1 MFKVAGSTN
10 QQHLA
15 GAVAANIRNSQEVV
29 LEAMGPSAVNI
40 AIKALAMARGLLHIN
55 KIDIAIIPSFDT
67 IVDSSDNKKKTLMQF
82 KVVTLKH

>member
-15 GAVAANIRNSQEVV
+15 GAIAANVRNQQEVI
-29 LEAMGPSAVNI
+29 LEAMGPAAVNI
-40 AIKALAMARGLLHIN
+40 AVKALAMARGLLHIN

-67 IVDSSDNKKKTLMQF
+67 IVDSSDSKKKTLMQF
-82 KVVTLKH
+82 RVITLKH